1 MRRAPSVLLLG
12 AAALAAM
19 ATSCSGDSGGG
30 DRVTLEVF
38 AASSLTDAMWEIG
51 EAYRETHPNTTLRF
65 NFAGSASLV
74 AQVNEGA
81 PADVLVPADLQSAER
96 LDAGIVGT
104 SEVLTTNTLTII
116 VERGNPQSID
126 SLDDLARPGLA
137 VVLAAPDV
145 PIGKYAQEALDKAG
159 VVVSPSS
166 LEASAKAVVTKVV
179 LGEADAGI
187 VYTTDVIAAG
197 DTAVGVVIPEQQ
209 NVQATYAVVVPREA
223 EHPDEAATFIAFLRG
238 PQAQA
243 ILNKFGFGR

>member
-19 ATSCSGDSGGG
+19 VTSCSGDAGGG

-145 PIGKYAQEALDKAG
+145 PIGKYAQEVLDKAG
-159 VVVSPSS
+159 TRRGRRRHRVHHRRDCSGRHCSGCGDPGAT
-166 LEASAKAVVTKVV
+166 ER
-179 LGEADAGI
+179 AGHLC
-187 VYTTDVIAAG
+187 G
-197 DTAVGVVIPEQQ
+197 GG
-209 NVQATYAVVVPREA
+209 ATGGRAPR
-223 EHPDEAATFIAFLRG
+223 
-238 PQAQA
+238 
-243 ILNKFGFGR
+243 